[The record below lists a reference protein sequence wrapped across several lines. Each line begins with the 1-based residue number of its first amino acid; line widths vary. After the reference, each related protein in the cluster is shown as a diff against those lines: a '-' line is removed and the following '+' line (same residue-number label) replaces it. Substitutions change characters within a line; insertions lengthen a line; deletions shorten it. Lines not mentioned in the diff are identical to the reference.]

1 MYQAKEIG
9 RNNYQFYSPEMTES
23 AMHHVHLEN
32 ALHNAVSHNEFKQLY
47 QPQYLLAN
55 NSLVGCETLIRWLHP
70 SLGVVTP
77 NHFIPMAE
85 QNGVIKE
92 IDSWMLQTACR
103 QGRVWLN
110 RNLPLE
116 RISVN
121 MTGLQIQRDSF
132 AESIYAIL
140 EQENFPKQHLEIEVT
155 ESFLMQK
162 PDAGIKQLQQLYE
175 DGISIAIDDFGTG
188 YSSLS
193 YLKILPVN
201 KIKLDRAFIMDI
213 DQDKDSR
220 AIVKAMIDLAKSLD
234 KTIIAEGVESI
245 EQAHLLNEL
254 GCEQAQGYYFES
266 PTEVG
271 RMTELLTDAQQ
282 SSCEFVVSDQ

>member
-1 MYQAKEIG
+1 MYQAKDMG
-9 RNNYQFYSPEMTES
+9 RNNYQFYSYEMTKS
-23 AMHHVHLEN
+23 ALEHVYLDN
-32 ALHNAVSHNEFKQLY
+32 ALHHAVSQNEFKQLY
-47 QPQYLLAN
+47 QPQYLLKN
-55 NSLVGCETLIRWLHP
+55 SSLVGCETLIRWLHP
-70 SLGVVTP
+70 SLGLVTP

-85 QNGVIKE
+85 QNGVIRE

-103 QGRVWLN
+103 QGRIWLDHK
-110 RNLPLE
+110 LPLK

-121 MTGLQIQRDSF
+121 MAGLQIQQDSF

-140 EQENFPKQHLEIEVT
+140 EKENFPRQNLEIEVT

-162 PDAGIKQLQQLYE
+162 PDAAIKQLQQLYE

-201 KIKLDRAFIMDI
+201 KIKLDRTFIMDI
-213 DQDKDSR
+213 AQDKDSR

-245 EQAHLLNEL
+245 EQADLLNEL
-254 GCEQAQGYYFES
+254 GCEQAQGYYFAT
-266 PTEVG
+266 PIEVEK
-271 RMTELLTDAQQ
+271 MNDLLMNEQ
-282 SSCEFVVSDQ
+282 